1 MKLIKIYAYG
11 MIGLLSAVLI
21 VSCTKSFD
29 EKITPL
35 TDFSDKTLAQVYVA
49 TVSAARNYV
58 YVDGKAVTGTAMTSG
73 SVFPSTGYAF
83 SVTGG
88 VRSFMIRDTLTTST
102 QVPLVFAENMQV
114 GKLYTIFAY
123 DTITTPKQVT
133 VPANIVI
140 PSDSTARI
148 RFANF
153 VYNPTGLT
161 GFDIFSVK
169 RNANVFTNVQV
180 TQVTDFI
187 PYASGVT
194 DTFYIRPTG
203 SPNNLQNYRP
213 TPTPATYVDI
223 LAILTP
229 TAKRSYTLVFRG
241 GYRSIITT
249 AASVRTLSTFA
260 NY

>member
-1 MKLIKIYAYG
+1 MKRLKIYAYG
-11 MIGLLSAVLI
+11 LIGLLSAGLI

-35 TDFSDKTLAQVYVA
+35 TDFSDKTLAQVFVA
-49 TVSAARNYV
+49 TVGASRNYV
-58 YVDGKAVTGTAMTSG
+58 YVDGKAVTGAAMVSG

-88 VRSFMIRDTLTTST
+88 VRSFVIRDTLSTST

-140 PSDSTARI
+140 PADSTARL

-153 VYNPTGLT
+153 VHNS
-161 GFDIFSVK
+161 FDVPGVDVFSK
-169 RNANVFTNVQV
+169 RRNANIFTNVRRTEV
-180 TQVTDFI
+180 SGFI
-187 PYASGVT
+187 PYASASQNPLYTANSNDTLFIRETGTMNALVT
-194 DTFYIRPTG
+194 INGF
-203 SPNNLQNYRP
+203 N
-213 TPTPATYVDI
+213 
-223 LAILTP
+223 P
-229 TAKRSYTLVFRG
+229 TAKRSYTLVYRG
-241 GYRSIITT
+241 SHRGTKT
-249 AASVRTLSTFA
+249 ATIFA

>member
-11 MIGLLSAVLI
+11 MIGLLSAGLI

-35 TDFSDKTLAQVYVA
+35 TDFSDKTLAQVFVA
-49 TVSAARNYV
+49 TVGASRNYV
-58 YVDGKAVTGTAMTSG
+58 YVDGKAVTGAAMVSG

-88 VRSFMIRDTLTTST
+88 VRSFMIRDTLATST

-140 PSDSTARI
+140 PADSTARL

-153 VYNPTGLT
+153 VHNS
-161 GFDIFSVK
+161 FDVPGVDVFSK
-169 RNANVFTNVQV
+169 RRNANIFTNVRRTEV
-180 TQVTDFI
+180 SEFI
-187 PYASGVT
+187 PYASASQNPLYTANSNDTLFIRETGTMNALVT
-194 DTFYIRPTG
+194 INGF
-203 SPNNLQNYRP
+203 N
-213 TPTPATYVDI
+213 
-223 LAILTP
+223 P
-229 TAKRSYTLVFRG
+229 TAKRSYTLVYRG
-241 GYRSIITT
+241 SHRGTKTASI
-249 AASVRTLSTFA
+249 FA

>member
-11 MIGLLSAVLI
+11 MIGLLSAGLI

-35 TDFSDKTLAQVYVA
+35 TDFSDKTLAQVFVA
-49 TVSAARNYV
+49 TVGASRNYV
-58 YVDGKAVTGTAMTSG
+58 YVDGKAVTGTAMVSG

-88 VRSFMIRDTLTTST
+88 VRSFMIRDTLATST

-140 PSDSTARI
+140 PADSTARL

-153 VYNPTGLT
+153 VHNS
-161 GFDIFSVK
+161 FDVPGVDVFSK
-169 RNANVFTNVQV
+169 RRNANIFTNVRRTEV
-180 TQVTDFI
+180 SEFI
-187 PYASGVT
+187 PYASASQNPLYTANSNDTLFIRETGTMNALVT
-194 DTFYIRPTG
+194 INGF
-203 SPNNLQNYRP
+203 N
-213 TPTPATYVDI
+213 
-223 LAILTP
+223 P
-229 TAKRSYTLVFRG
+229 TAKRSYTLVYRG
-241 GYRSIITT
+241 SHRGTKTASI
-249 AASVRTLSTFA
+249 FA

>member
-1 MKLIKIYAYG
+1 MKLLKIYAYG
-11 MIGLLSAVLI
+11 MIGLLSTGLI

-35 TDFSDKTLAQVYVA
+35 TDFSDKTLAQVFVA
-49 TVSAARNYV
+49 TVGASRNYV
-58 YVDGKAVTGTAMTSG
+58 YVDGKAVTGAAMVSG

-102 QVPLVFAENMQV
+102 QVPLVFVENMQV

-140 PSDSTARI
+140 PADSTARL

-153 VYNPTGLT
+153 VHNS
-161 GFDIFSVK
+161 FDVPGVDVFSK
-169 RNANVFTNVQV
+169 RRNANIFTNVRRTEV
-180 TQVTDFI
+180 SDFI
-187 PYASGVT
+187 PFASASQNPLYTANSNDTLFIRETGTMNALVT
-194 DTFYIRPTG
+194 INGF
-203 SPNNLQNYRP
+203 N
-213 TPTPATYVDI
+213 
-223 LAILTP
+223 P
-229 TAKRSYTLVFRG
+229 TAKRSYTLVYRG
-241 GYRSIITT
+241 SHRGTK
-249 AASVRTLSTFA
+249 AATIFA

>member
-1 MKLIKIYAYG
+1 MKLLKIYAYG
-11 MIGLLSAVLI
+11 MIGLLSTGLI

-35 TDFSDKTLAQVYVA
+35 TDFSDKTLAQVFVA
-49 TVSAARNYV
+49 TVGASRNYV
-58 YVDGKAVTGTAMTSG
+58 YVDGKAVTGAAMVSG

-140 PSDSTARI
+140 PADSTARL

-153 VYNPTGLT
+153 VHNS
-161 GFDIFSVK
+161 FDVPGVDVFSK
-169 RNANVFTNVQV
+169 RRNANIFTNVRRTEV
-180 TQVTDFI
+180 SDFI
-187 PYASGVT
+187 PFASASQNPLYTANSNDTLFIRETGTMNALVT
-194 DTFYIRPTG
+194 INGF
-203 SPNNLQNYRP
+203 N
-213 TPTPATYVDI
+213 
-223 LAILTP
+223 P
-229 TAKRSYTLVFRG
+229 TAKRSYTLVYRG
-241 GYRSIITT
+241 SHRGTK
-249 AASVRTLSTFA
+249 AATIFA